1 MAATSAPT
9 LHSYWR
15 SSAAYRV
22 RIALAL
28 KDLPYRQVPWQMA
41 QGEHL
46 QPAYRALAPFGLVP
60 MLEIDGLRLQQS
72 LAIVEYLEARHPEPA
87 LLPADPGSRA
97 QARALAL
104 LVACEMH
111 PLNNLR
117 TLKRLRTRFGADDD
131 QVRDWY
137 RHWCE
142 EGFHAFEAALPA
154 QRGDYALGTA
164 PTLVECC
171 LVPQVYNALRYGVD
185 LAPFAR
191 VRAIVDACAALPAFD
206 AARPENQPDAPRP
219 AQAAA

>member
-1 MAATSAPT
+1 MADTSAPT

-164 PTLVECC
+164 PTLVEMCIRDSAGT
-171 LVPQVYNALRYGVD
+171 VGG
-185 LAPFAR
+185 
-191 VRAIVDACAALPAFD
+191 D
-206 AARPENQPDAPRP
+206 AAP
-219 AQAAA
+219 ARSAAARGRASGRSRRPNASVKSKG